1 MALRS
6 CTTARAELPA
16 VGLANCKAEHRPAI
30 GNSGMALE
38 LGPRR
43 QLQGACLFI
52 RKHGPANKGRGLE
65 PRRGGRGDREGHDLQ
80 QPTTWP
86 AGGRLVSAS
95 YSAAVKGRSPSPKGQ
110 RRRGA
115 GVTYAPTRTRIAGPA
130 PGAHA
135 GVRHQERRR
144 RPRAAVPNAM
154 HMATTPRVRGRPCQP
169 PDTRRA
175 GTATRR
181 VWR

>member
-52 RKHGPANKGRGLE
+52 RKHGPANKGRGLKLE

-86 AGGRLVSAS
+86 AGGRRVSAS
-95 YSAAVKGRSPSPKGQ
+95 YSAAVKGRSPSPQG
-110 RRRGA
+110 
-115 GVTYAPTRTRIAGPA
+115 
-130 PGAHA
+130 
-135 GVRHQERRR
+135 
-144 RPRAAVPNAM
+144 
-154 HMATTPRVRGRPCQP
+154 
-169 PDTRRA
+169 
-175 GTATRR
+175 
-181 VWR
+181 

>member
-52 RKHGPANKGRGLE
+52 RKHGPANKGRDKSRPSLIE
-65 PRRGGRGDREGHDLQ
+65 YLLSGGCGY
-80 QPTTWP
+80 
-86 AGGRLVSAS
+86 V
-95 YSAAVKGRSPSPKGQ
+95 VC
-110 RRRGA
+110 
-115 GVTYAPTRTRIAGPA
+115 I
-130 PGAHA
+130 
-135 GVRHQERRR
+135 
-144 RPRAAVPNAM
+144 
-154 HMATTPRVRGRPCQP
+154 
-169 PDTRRA
+169 
-175 GTATRR
+175 
-181 VWR
+181 